1 MDLSPPVSSE
11 RKSKLRV
18 PSVGKA
24 DDRRNGVSLDEIV
37 EIHDKLHYGTST
49 PSTSSA
55 TVSMSSSAMTDFSR
69 VMSLATVKVDNCF
82 PTKEGLWTYLDTL
95 NLLDEERLR
104 PGWDTYFMVS
114 PFPPTCNDIDY
125 RHWHL

>member
-1 MDLSPPVSSE
+1 M
-11 RKSKLRV
+11 
-18 PSVGKA
+18 
-24 DDRRNGVSLDEIV
+24 
-37 EIHDKLHYGTST
+37 EIHDKLHYGPST

-55 TVSMSSSAMTDFSR
+55 PVSISSSAMTDFSR

-82 PTKEGLWTYLDTL
+82 PTVEGLWTYLDTL

-114 PFPPTCNDIDY
+114 PLHTTWKGANA

>member
-1 MDLSPPVSSE
+1 
-11 RKSKLRV
+11 
-18 PSVGKA
+18 
-24 DDRRNGVSLDEIV
+24 VSLDQFV
-37 EIHDKLHYGTST
+37 EIHDKLHYGPST

-55 TVSMSSSAMTDFSR
+55 TTSMSSSAMTDFSR

-82 PTKEGLWTYLDTL
+82 PTIEGLWTYLDTL

-114 PFPPTCNDIDY
+114 PFHPTLEGANA
-125 RHWHL
+125 RHWHRWHHIGQIV